1 MRLKLALLTTALAF
15 GLGTTAALA
24 EDAPGAKS
32 DITIVEN
39 NPSANNVPGTSS
51 EGKGDSLNPG
61 ALSAPEKDDQGNAP
75 SSGGAM
81 NEPSDNSGAL
91 TAPEKSGSAQPQQVP
106 GADVPGKGASATP
119 DGMTKDDNM

>member
-51 EGKGDSLNPG
+51 EGKGDSLNPC

-81 NEPSDNSGAL
+81 NEPSDNSGA
-91 TAPEKSGSAQPQQVP
+91 APEKSGS
-106 GADVPGKGASATP
+106 GKGASATP
-119 DGMTKDDNM
+119 DGVTKDDNM

>member
-1 MRLKLALLTTALAF
+1 MTANAASASTDSPKTRKTRMEGDLKETSMRLKLALLTTALAF

-51 EGKGDSLNPG
+51 EGKGDSLNSG
-61 ALSAPEKDDQGNAP
+61 ALSAPQQGDQGNAP
-75 SSGGAM
+75 A
-81 NEPSDNSGAL
+81 AV
-91 TAPEKSGSAQPQQVP
+91 AR
-106 GADVPGKGASATP
+106 
-119 DGMTKDDNM
+119 

>member
-15 GLGTTAALA
+15 GLGTIAALA

-39 NPSANNVPGTSS
+39 NPSANNVPGASA

-61 ALSAPEKDDQGNAP
+61 ALSAAEKDARATLR
-75 SSGGAM
+75 GGAM

-106 GADVPGKGASATP
+106 GADVPGKGASATQ

>member
-61 ALSAPEKDDQGNAP
+61 ALSAPEKDDQSNAP

-91 TAPEKSGSAQPQQVP
+91 TAPRRAGRLSLSRCLARTCPARARRP
-106 GADVPGKGASATP
+106 LRTA
-119 DGMTKDDNM
+119 

>member
-1 MRLKLALLTTALAF
+1 MRLKLALLTTAMAF
-15 GLGTTAALA
+15 GLGTAAALA

-61 ALSAPEKDDQGNAP
+61 ALSAPEKDAQGDGP
-75 SSGGAM
+75 SNGAM
-81 NEPSDNSGAL
+81 NQPSDNEGAL

-106 GADVPGKGASATP
+106 GSSVPGKDAAAQPNKS
-119 DGMTKDDNM
+119 DKM